1 MYCNRPGMPAKFQ
14 RKAKKTYTEDP
25 TYYEIP
31 LGNSSPT
38 RPSNTSLSA
47 ATSAPAESNVELQ
60 DEQPEWI
67 LVDDGKSKFYFNK
80 VCSNFAL

>member
-1 MYCNRPGMPAKFQ
+1 MPAKFQ

-38 RPSNTSLSA
+38 RPSNMNSSV
-47 ATSAPAESNVELQ
+47 ATRTPEVSKVELQ
-60 DEQPEWI
+60 DGLGQSEWI
-67 LVDDGKSKFYFNK
+67 VVDDGTSKFYFNK
-80 VCSNFAL
+80 VNNIFVLLFHQ